1 MVAVHTT
8 FTGVFIAIVFSLLM
22 GSLLWWMLHPPKAIS
37 LMAAKVK
44 VAVDAIR
51 VILVPTVGSEYSE
64 RGIELACRLG
74 EEQNA
79 LIRLVHIIEVPLSLP
94 LGAELPSQQEA
105 AEKILAGGKELVET
119 HKMTAEI
126 RVERAR
132 HAAEKIVEM
141 AEKENI
147 GLIVI
152 GIRPK
157 VGGVESLIG
166 RTSDL
171 ILRRLPCEIIID
183 ANPFKQA
190 A

>member
-1 MVAVHTT
+1 MVSVHTSLP
-8 FTGVFIAIVFSLLM
+8 GIFISAVFSVVM

-44 VAVDAIR
+44 VAVDAIK
-51 VILVPTVGSEYSE
+51 VILVPTVGTEYSE

-74 EEQNA
+74 LEQNA
-79 LIRLVHIIEVPLSLP
+79 LIRLVHIVEVPLALP
-94 LGAELPSQQEA
+94 LGVELPAQEEA
-105 AEKILAGGKELVET
+105 ANKVLATGKEIVGT
-119 HKMTAEI
+119 HKMTADV

-132 HAAEKIVEM
+132 HAAEKIADM
-141 AEKENI
+141 AAKENI
-147 GLIVI
+147 GLIVM

-166 RTSDL
+166 RTSETL
-171 ILRRLPCEIIID
+171 LRRLPCEIIID
-183 ANPFKQA
+183 ANPFQA